1 MCFCIKKLEVV
12 TKDLRQ
18 QYEKAVYVSLLLV
31 TDGPI
36 PKERSYQWRE
46 KKKRNVRVKV
56 VGLGDACYVI
66 DVR

>member
-12 TKDLRQ
+12 AKDLRQ

-46 KKKRNVRVKV
+46 KKKRKC
-56 VGLGDACYVI
+56 A
-66 DVR
+66 

>member
-1 MCFCIKKLEVV
+1 MRKKLEVV
-12 TKDLRQ
+12 TKQLRQ
-18 QYEKAVYVSLLLV
+18 QYEKAVFVSLLLV

-36 PKERSYQWRE
+36 PKERSYQWKER
-46 KKKRNVRVKV
+46 KRRNVHVII